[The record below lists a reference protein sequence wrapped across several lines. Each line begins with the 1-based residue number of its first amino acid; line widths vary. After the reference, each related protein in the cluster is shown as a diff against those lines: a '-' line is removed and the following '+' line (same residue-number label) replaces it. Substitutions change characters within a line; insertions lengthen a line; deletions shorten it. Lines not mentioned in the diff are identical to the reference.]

1 VMTTSYIMRAYLL
14 ALLLSVSFALVHSQ
28 TNETQVQTAPLT
40 SSPSVHTSYVFPDYP
55 SQKLPSGELIEVLVG
70 FTNNGQKTVKITN
83 IGASLNHPQDFR
95 YYIQNYTKFEYDVLV
110 HPDEQVSLAYRFRP
124 DALLEP
130 REFGLIVSVY
140 YHDEGGGNFT
150 TAFFNG
156 TIDIVD
162 PDNGFDFQQAFIYL
176 GLVAIVGLGGF
187 FGYQSLGKKTR
198 LGRRR
203 ITPTPYVEVGTVNKK
218 TPTVTLDNEWL
229 EGTHA
234 VSPARERTQPKK
246 KEEKKKQK

>member
-1 VMTTSYIMRAYLL
+1 MKTHFL
-14 ALLLSVSFALVHSQ
+14 ALLLCFFAFTLGE
-28 TNETQVQTAPLT
+28 TNETQPLS
-40 SSPSVHTSYVFPDYP
+40 SSPDVHTSYVFPDYP
-55 SQKLPSGELIEVLVG
+55 SQKLPSGELVEVLVG

-140 YHDEGGGNFT
+140 YHDEVGGNFT

-187 FGYQSLGKKTR
+187 FAYQALGKKTR

-203 ITPTPYVEVGTVNKK
+203 TPAPYVEVGTVNKK
-218 TPTVTLDNEWL
+218 GTPTVTLDNEWL

-234 VSPARERTQPKK
+234 VSPIRERPQPKK

>member
-1 VMTTSYIMRAYLL
+1 MYSLISPHKVCIISPCGVRDCQY
-14 ALLLSVSFALVHSQ
+14 ALVG
-28 TNETQVQTAPLT
+28 
-40 SSPSVHTSYVFPDYP
+40 
-55 SQKLPSGELIEVLVG
+55 LPSGELIEVLLGLTNVG
-70 FTNNGQKTVKITN
+70 NKPVKVTN

-124 DALLEP
+124 DSLLEP

-140 YHDEGGGNFT
+140 YHDEVGGNFT

-156 TIDIVD
+156 TITIVD

-176 GLVAIVGLGGF
+176 GLVAIVALGGF
-187 FGYQSLGKKTR
+187 FAYQTLGKKAGF
-198 LGRRR
+198 GRKRK
-203 ITPTPYVEVGTVNKK
+203 TPAPYVEVGTVNNKK
-218 TPTVTLDNEWL
+218 SPTVILDNEWL

-234 VSPARERTQPKK
+234 VSPTRERPQPKK

>member
-1 VMTTSYIMRAYLL
+1 MYGKLHVAY
-14 ALLLSVSFALVHSQ
+14 
-28 TNETQVQTAPLT
+28 TLT
-40 SSPSVHTSYVFPDYP
+40 CF
-55 SQKLPSGELIEVLVG
+55 
-70 FTNNGQKTVKITN
+70 
-83 IGASLNHPQDFR
+83 
-95 YYIQNYTKFEYDVLV
+95 IQYTKFEYDVLV

-140 YHDEGGGNFT
+140 YHDEVRIAAHSTIDVLTDWYKQGGGNFT

-162 PDNGFDFQQAFIYL
+162 PDNGFDFQQYLLFCAVLCFMCSDYLTTRRAFIYL

-203 ITPTPYVEVGTVNKK
+203 TTPTPYVEVGTVNKK
-218 TPTVTLDNEWL
+218 APTVTLDNEWL

>member
-1 VMTTSYIMRAYLL
+1 MIPTTLITLC
-14 ALLLSVSFALVHSQ
+14 LLLVVSAES
-28 TNETQVQTAPLT
+28 LT
-40 SSPSVHTSYVFPDYP
+40 SSPDVHTSYLFPDFP
-55 SQKLPSGELIEVLVG
+55 SQRLPSGELIEVLLG
-70 FTNNGQKTVKITN
+70 FTNKGQNTFKITN
-83 IGASLNHPQDFR
+83 LGASLNHPQDFR

-110 HPDEQVSLAYRFRP
+110 HPNEQVSLAYRFRP

-140 YHDEGGGNFT
+140 YHDELGGNFT

-162 PDNGFDFQQAFIYL
+162 PDNGFDFQQAFIYV
-176 GLVAIVGLGGF
+176 GLVGVVGLAGF
-187 FGYQSLGKKTR
+187 FGYQALGKKTR
-198 LGRRR
+198 LVKRR
-203 ITPTPYVEVGTVNKK
+203 TPAPYIEVGTLSKNA
-218 TPTVTLDNEWL
+218 PTVTLDNEWL

-234 VSPARERTQPKK
+234 VSPSRARPQKK